1 MSLRARILWL
11 VLAASFLPLLTVVW
25 LLLEQ
30 RAAALDQAHAQLVA
44 RADSIAKDLD
54 DKVAGTAQLL
64 FGLGRVPIL
73 SSNDKAACSEFL
85 ATVLQEHPQYTGL
98 LTIRPDGMLHCDS
111 LRSGRKLDLND
122 REYFKRAVIARRHV
136 VEPVFG
142 RLTGKGVL
150 QIAYPVRDDGG
161 DLKFVLLASLNLEA
175 YGQSVTPS
183 LPYPNMGLQIWDGK
197 GNLILREPGGFNG
210 PDARPQ
216 STPDQD
222 KLLLSGKAGTVNTV
236 GMGQDAR
243 IWATATLPRTRDT
256 GLRLGLSLPEVEL
269 YAQVDNHFRRTLL
282 GMLAIS
288 AALFLA
294 AAALAEFAVRRQT
307 ARLMTAISHLD
318 QGSFDTEIGPD
329 YPRGELGKVMS
340 ALDRLAR
347 SLQTQHAELSRTHAA
362 LERQANYDSLTGLA
376 NRNLM
381 HDRLDQALIYAHRAH
396 RMAAVLML
404 DLDRFKTINDSLGH
418 SKGDMLLK
426 ETARRLAECVRP
438 GDTVAR
444 MGGDEFVIV
453 LSDMA
458 SVDDVQPITRKIL
471 HAMSQPVTVEGHII
485 NSSVSI
491 GVSVYP
497 LDSEAGETLLRNADM
512 AMYQAKDMGGNTV
525 ELFTSSMTHSARA
538 RLQTEAGLRNALAH
552 SEFLLHYQPIVELKS
567 GRVTSVE
574 ALLRWQPS
582 QGNLVPPAQFIPV
595 AEETGLIVPIGE
607 WVLQEACRQARRW
620 QDQGYD
626 TLQIAVNLSIRQFA
640 DPSLVATVR
649 DALQSS
655 GCNPASLQL
664 EITES
669 MVMQDAQGALNTMHQ
684 LTELGVQFSIDD
696 FGTGY
701 SSLSYLKRLPVHKLK
716 IDRSF
721 IGEIETDENDRAIV
735 DAIQTLARKLTLRTV
750 AEGVETDAQL
760 DILRELGCDAY
771 QGYLFSRP
779 VAATDIARLLSNM
792 PA

>member
-11 VLAASFLPLLTVVW
+11 VLAATFLPLLTVVW
-25 LLLEQ
+25 LLLQQ
-30 RAAALDQAHAQLVA
+30 RAVALEQARAQLVA
-44 RADSIAKDLD
+44 RADSVAQDLD
-54 DKVAGTAQLL
+54 DKVSGTAQLL
-64 FGLGRVPIL
+64 FGLGRVPVL
-73 SSNDKAACSEFL
+73 SSNDKTACSEFL

-98 LTIRPDGMLHCDS
+98 LTIRSDGMLHCDS

-122 REYFKRAVIARRHV
+122 RQYFKRAVISRRHV

-150 QIAYPVRDDGG
+150 QIAYPVRDEGG

-183 LPYPNMGLQIWDGK
+183 LPYPNMGLQIWDGN
-197 GNLILREPGGFNG
+197 GNLILREPGGFTG

-216 STPDQD
+216 STPEQD
-222 KLLLSGKAGTVNTV
+222 KLLLADKAGTVHTL
-236 GMGQDAR
+236 GTGREAR
-243 IWATATLPRTRDT
+243 IWATATLPRSHDA

-269 YAQVDNHFRRTLL
+269 YSQVDSQFKRTLL

-288 AALFLA
+288 AVLFLA

-362 LERQANYDSLTGLA
+362 LERQANYDNLTGLA

-418 SKGDMLLK
+418 SKGDLLLQ
-426 ETARRLAECVRP
+426 ETGRRLSECVRP

-444 MGGDEFVIV
+444 MGGDEFVVV

-458 SVDDVQPITRKIL
+458 SLDDVQPVARKIL
-471 HAMSQPVTVEGHII
+471 HALAQPVTLEGHII
-485 NSSVSI
+485 NSSASI
-491 GVSVYP
+491 GMSVYP
-497 LDSEAGETLLRNADM
+497 LDGDTGESLLRHADM
-512 AMYQAKDMGGNTV
+512 AMYQAKDVGGNTI
-525 ELFTSSMTHSARA
+525 EQFTSAMTHSARA

-552 SEFLLHYQPIVELKS
+552 GEFLLHFQPIVDLKS
-567 GRVTSVE
+567 GHITSVE
-574 ALLRWQPS
+574 ALLRWQPP
-582 QGNLVPPAQFIPV
+582 QGALVPPAQFIPI

-607 WVLQEACRQARRW
+607 WVLNEACRQAKRW
-620 QDQGYD
+620 QDQGHD
-626 TLQIAVNLSIRQFA
+626 TLQVAVNLSIRQFA
-640 DPSLVATVR
+640 DPALVAMVKS
-649 DALQSS
+649 ALQTS
-655 GCNPASLQL
+655 GCNPACLQL

-669 MVMQDAQGALNTMHQ
+669 MVMQDAQGALSTMHQ
-684 LTELGVQFSIDD
+684 LTALGVQFSIDD

-701 SSLSYLKRLPVHKLK
+701 SSLSYLKRLPVRKLK

-721 IGEIETDENDRAIV
+721 IGDIETDENDRAIV

-750 AEGVETDAQL
+750 AEGVETEAQL
-760 DILRELGCDAY
+760 EILRELGCDAY

-779 VAATDIARLLSNM
+779 VPATDIARLLSSL